1 MKRFYLADASTTPP
15 SPPESPSY
23 GYPQDGNLSTRK
35 LPTEVGAYWYHMITE
50 EFMAVIEGAG
60 LEPSETNLHQLNDI
74 FSDFRTRASLAEG
87 YATQAQASANAAAAS
102 AQGVVTQTAEKIEE
116 INAAGSAQVILITNK
131 GTEVGADIEA
141 GIAQL
146 QTKLQ
151 ELIGNLETVGGQ
163 EASAVRQQAQEILDD
178 ITATKALVL
187 EAQSKAASSETAAA
201 SSAAQA
207 QEAAQEAQT
216 SATQAASSATNAK
229 TSEDA
234 AAVSATGAQ
243 ESATSAQVSVSTATE
258 KAQAAE
264 ASAESA
270 SGSATAAGTKA
281 SEAATSAMAASTSA
295 STAST
300 KALEST
306 NAAALAKSWATKTDG
321 KVSDEDFSSKYY
333 ANLAKSEKANVTEE
347 GAKQVA
353 AIQAEG
359 AAQKAEVVSTG
370 TAQAGTVSAEGG
382 AQVKAVKAEG
392 TSQIEAVTAAGTQQV
407 QVVQAEGTTQKSGV
421 EVVGTEQKTAVTEV
435 GTTQKAAVTDEGTKQ
450 KGIVTAEGTA
460 QKEAIASQSAVAIAT
475 AKAWATQTDTPVE
488 GDLYGAKYYATQASQ
503 NQIQADW
510 TETDTESKAYIQNKP
525 TIDTALSSDSNNA
538 IRNKAVT
545 DALNALTE
553 TVETKADA
561 ATVTAELSKKAEKTA
576 LAKVA
581 TTGKYADLAGT
592 PTVDTTLSDE
602 SENAVQNKV
611 IKVALDDKLS
621 LSGGALTGTLT
632 LNSKT
637 VATTDQI
644 PIKVSVLENDAG
656 YLTAHQ
662 SLVEYAKTADLAT
675 VATSGSYSDL
685 TNKPTIPT
693 QTSQLTNN
701 SGYLTAHQD
710 ISGKLNVT
718 GSRGVLAGYETPGTD
733 TTISAT
739 SKDSSVTGSNVTV
752 SNGSASTS
760 WTKIVS
766 LTAAVKVT
774 LGSSWKWQG
783 GSAPTIASGGI
794 LVCCWCGSRGIA
806 SFASPS

>member
-229 TSEDA
+229 ASEDA
-234 AAVSATGAQ
+234 AAVSVAGAQ
-243 ESATSAQVSVSTATE
+243 ESATSAQFSVSTATE

-270 SGSATAAGTKA
+270 SGSAATAGTKA
-281 SEAATSAMAASTSA
+281 SEAAASAMAAATSA

-300 KALEST
+300 KAQEST

-321 KVSDEDFSSKYY
+321 KVADEDFSSKYY
-333 ANLAKSEKANVTEE
+333 ANLAKSEKANVADE
-347 GAKQVA
+347 GTKQVA
-353 AIQAEG
+353 AIRAEG

-392 TSQIEAVTAAGTQQV
+392 ASQIEAVTAAGTQQV

-435 GTTQKAAVTDEGTKQ
+435 GTTQKAALTDEGTKQ

-460 QKEAIASQSAVAIAT
+460 QKEAIASQSTVAIAT

-525 TIDTALSSDSNNA
+525 TIDTALS
-538 IRNKAVT
+538 
-545 DALNALTE
+545 
-553 TVETKADA
+553 
-561 ATVTAELSKKAEKTA
+561 
-576 LAKVA
+576 
-581 TTGKYADLAGT
+581 
-592 PTVDTTLSDE
+592 DE

-611 IKVALDDKLS
+611 IKAALDGKLS

-783 GSAPTIASGGI
+783 GSAPTIVAGGI
-794 LVCCWCGSRGIA
+794 LVCCWCGSSGIA

>member
-60 LEPSETNLHQLNDI
+60 LEPSETNLHQLSDI

-116 INAAGSAQVILITNK
+116 INAAGSAQVTLITNK
-131 GTEVGADIEA
+131 GTEVGANIEA

-151 ELIGNLETVGGQ
+151 ELIANLETVGGQ
-163 EASAVRQQAQEILDD
+163 EASAVRQQAQQILDD

-187 EAQSKAASSETAAA
+187 EAQSKAAASETAAA

-229 TSEDA
+229 ASEDA

-243 ESATSAQVSVSTATE
+243 EFATSAQVSVSTATE

-270 SGSATAAGTKA
+270 SGSATTAGTKA
-281 SEAATSAMAASTSA
+281 SEAATSAKAASTSA
-295 STAST
+295 TTAST

-370 TAQAGTVSAEGG
+370 TAQVGSVSAEGG
-382 AQVKAVKAEG
+382 AQVKAVKAE
-392 TSQIEAVTAAGTQQV
+392 
-407 QVVQAEGTTQKSGV
+407 
-421 EVVGTEQKTAVTEV
+421 

-460 QKEAIASQSAVAIAT
+460 QKDAIASQSAVAIAT

-581 TTGKYADLAGT
+581 TTGKYSDLAGT

-662 SLVEYAKTADLAT
+662 SLAEYAKTADLAT

-693 QTSQLTNN
+693 QTSQLTND

-718 GSRGVLAGYETPGTD
+718 GSRGVLAGYETTGTD

-766 LTAAVKVT
+766 LTAAVTVT

-783 GSAPTIASGGI
+783 GSAPTIAAGGI
-794 LVCCWCGSRGIA
+794 LVCCWCGSSGIA

>member
-15 SPPESPSY
+15 SPPVSPSY

-60 LEPSETNLHQLNDI
+60 LELSETNLHQLNDI
-74 FSDFRTRASLAEG
+74 FSDFRARASQAEV
-87 YATQAQASANAAAAS
+87 YATQAQASADAAAAS

-116 INAAGSAQVILITNK
+116 INAAGSAQVTLITNK
-131 GTEVGADIEA
+131 GTEVEADIES

-151 ELIGNLETVGGQ
+151 ELIANLETVGGQ
-163 EASAVRQQAQEILDD
+163 EASAVRQQAQQILED
-178 ITATKALVL
+178 ITATKTLVVA
-187 EAQSKAASSETAAA
+187 AQGKAAASETAAA

-229 TSEDA
+229 ASEDA
-234 AAVSATGAQ
+234 AAVSVAGAQ
-243 ESATSAQVSVSTATE
+243 ESATSAQFSVSTATE

-270 SGSATAAGTKA
+270 SGSAATAGTKA
-281 SEAATSAMAASTSA
+281 SEAAASAMAAATSA

-300 KALEST
+300 KAQEST

-321 KVSDEDFSSKYY
+321 KVADEDFSSKYY
-333 ANLAKSEKANVTEE
+333 ANLAKSEKANVADE
-347 GAKQVA
+347 GTKQVA
-353 AIQAEG
+353 AIRAEG
-359 AAQKAEVVSTG
+359 VAQKAEVVSTG
-370 TAQAGTVSAEGG
+370 TAQVGTVSAEGG
-382 AQVKAVKAEG
+382 AQVNAVKAEG
-392 TSQIEAVTAAGTQQV
+392 TTQIDAVTVAGTQQV
-407 QVVQAEGTTQKSGV
+407 QVVQTEGITQKSGV
-421 EVVGTEQKTAVTEV
+421 ATVGTEQKTAVTEV

-460 QKEAIASQSAVAIAT
+460 QKQAIASQSAEAIAT
-475 AKAWATQTDTPVE
+475 AKAWATQTDAPVE
-488 GDLYGAKYYATQASQ
+488 GSLYGAKYYATQASQ

-510 TETDTESKAYIQNKP
+510 SEADTESKAYIQNKP
-525 TIDTALSSDSNNA
+525 TIDSVLSSESNNA
-538 IRNKAVT
+538 IRNKTVT

-553 TVETKADA
+553 TVGTKADA
-561 ATVTAELSKKAEKTA
+561 TTVTAELAKKAEKAA

-581 TTGKYADLAGT
+581 TTGKYSDLAGT
-592 PTVDTTLSDE
+592 PTVDGALSDE

-611 IKVALDDKLS
+611 IKVALDGKLS
-621 LSGGALTGTLT
+621 LSGGALTGTLI

-637 VATTDQI
+637 VATTDLI
-644 PIKVSVLENDAG
+644 PTKVSVLENDAG

-783 GSAPTIASGGI
+783 GSAPTIVAGGI
-794 LVCCWCGSRGIA
+794 LVCCWCGSSGIA

>member
-15 SPPESPSY
+15 SPPVSPSY

-74 FSDFRTRASLAEG
+74 FSDFRTRASQAEV
-87 YATQAQASANAAAAS
+87 YATQAQASADAAAAS

-116 INAAGSAQVILITNK
+116 INAAGSAQVTLITNK
-131 GTEVGADIEA
+131 GTEVGANIEA

-151 ELIGNLETVGGQ
+151 ELIANLETVGGQ
-163 EASAVRQQAQEILDD
+163 EASAVRQQAQQILED
-178 ITATKALVL
+178 ITATKTLVVA
-187 EAQSKAASSETAAA
+187 AQGKAAASETAAA
-201 SSAAQA
+201 SSAAEA
-207 QEAAQEAQT
+207 EEAAQEANA
-216 SATQAASSATNAK
+216 SATQATSSATNAK
-229 TSEDA
+229 ASEEA
-234 AAVSATGAQ
+234 AAASAAESQ
-243 ESATSAQVSVSTATE
+243 ESATSAQGSASTATQ

-264 ASAESA
+264 ASAEAA
-270 SGSATAAGTKA
+270 SVSATTAGTKA
-281 SEAATSAMAASTSA
+281 SEAVVSATAAATSA

-300 KALEST
+300 KAQEAT
-306 NAAALAKSWATKTDG
+306 NAVALAKSWATKTDG
-321 KVSDEDFSSKYY
+321 KVADEDFSSKYY
-333 ANLAKSEKANVTEE
+333 ANLAKSEKANVADE

-353 AIQAEG
+353 AIRAEG
-359 AAQKAEVVSTG
+359 VAQKAEVVSTG
-370 TAQAGTVSAEGG
+370 TAQVGTVSAEGG
-382 AQVKAVKAEG
+382 AQVNAVKAEG
-392 TSQIEAVTAAGTQQV
+392 TTQIDAVTVAGTQQV
-407 QVVQAEGTTQKSGV
+407 QVVQTEGTTQKSGV
-421 EVVGTEQKTAVTEV
+421 ATVGTEQKTAVTEV
-435 GTTQKAAVTDEGTKQ
+435 GTTQKAAVADEGTKQ

-460 QKEAIASQSAVAIAT
+460 QKDAIASQSAVAIAT

-488 GDLYGAKYYATQASQ
+488 GSLYGAKYYATQASQ

-510 TETDTESKAYIQNKP
+510 SEADTESKAYIQNKP
-525 TIDTALSSDSNNA
+525 TIDSVLSSESNNA

-545 DALNALTE
+545 YALNALTE
-553 TVETKADA
+553 TVGTKADA
-561 ATVTAELSKKAEKTA
+561 TTVTAELAKKAEKAA
-576 LAKVA
+576 LARVA
-581 TTGKYADLAGT
+581 TTGKYSDLAGT

-644 PIKVSVLENDAG
+644 PTKVSVLENDAG

-693 QTSQLTNN
+693 QTSQLTND

-718 GSRGVLAGYETPGTD
+718 GSRGVLAGYETTGTD

-766 LTAAVKVT
+766 LTAAVTVT

-783 GSAPTIASGGI
+783 GSAPTIAAGGI
-794 LVCCWCGSRGIA
+794 LVCCWCGSSGIA